1 MSRLSI
7 YLSRQY
13 AGHALSLFG
22 AVVFLVWINQALKL
36 FEIVTAKGQSL
47 ITLLGQALLTTPP
60 LSRAM
65 FYICVGIGIARTL
78 NALAVSHELH
88 TIHAT
93 RRIGALWSSLIVT
106 ATVAALI
113 VGLVAHWI
121 EPMARKAYGDW
132 TQQVAADLV
141 SRALEPHRFREISPG
156 FIVEISGRMP
166 DGTVTDFLRPRFS
179 RPPFS
184 RRTYEARRASINSDD
199 QGLYLA
205 LEDGLIQ
212 SRIGAGPL
220 TEVKFATYQIG
231 LDSISQTSTRRD
243 QIDETSTLE
252 YLTIMQKRPLG
263 QYEIW
268 NIEGRFME
276 FPRVY
281 AICLLAAL
289 LTGFPRGRQIGF
301 KLPVEIVIVIVALLD
316 RIITDQVKL
325 FDIHGLSGVAF
336 LLAVSGAIALSQAIA
351 RRLPPI
357 RGWPA

>member
-13 AGHALSLFG
+13 AGHALSLF
-22 AVVFLVWINQALKL
+22 AAMVFLVWINQALKL
-36 FEIVTAKGQSL
+36 FELVTAKGQSL
-47 ITLLGQALLTTPP
+47 ITLLGQSLLTTPP

-78 NALAVSHELH
+78 SALAVSHELH

-106 ATVAALI
+106 ATAAALI

-121 EPMARKAYGDW
+121 EPAARKAYGDW

-156 FIVEISGRMP
+156 FIVEISGRLP
-166 DGTVTDFLRPRFS
+166 DGTVTDFFAHDYRDPV
-179 RPPFS
+179 S

-199 QGLYLA
+199 NGLYLA

-212 SRIGAGPL
+212 NRVGDGPL
-220 TEVKFATYQIG
+220 TEVRFATYQIG

-243 QIDETSTLE
+243 DIDETSTLE
-252 YLTIMQKRPLG
+252 FLKIMQQRPLG
-263 QYEIW
+263 QYEVW

-276 FPRVY
+276 IPRMY

-301 KLPVEIVIVIVALLD
+301 KVPVEIVIVIVALLD

-325 FDIHGLSGVAF
+325 FDIHGLSGVVF
-336 LLAVSGAIALSQAIA
+336 LLAISGAIAFSRAIA